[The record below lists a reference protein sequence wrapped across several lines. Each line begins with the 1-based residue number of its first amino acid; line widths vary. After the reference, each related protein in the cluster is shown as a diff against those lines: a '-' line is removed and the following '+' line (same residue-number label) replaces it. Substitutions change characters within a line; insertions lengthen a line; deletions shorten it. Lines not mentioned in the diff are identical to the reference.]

1 MAKLYAQNNYI
12 LVRLL
17 PPRER
22 LVGRHGVIVP
32 EMKLNNV
39 STGVVESL
47 GPTVRIK
54 ELRPGMTVLFPPYG
68 SGHRN
73 TVDGA
78 EYVSLLDWEIIAYF
92 EA

>member
-1 MAKLYAQNNYI
+1 MTSMHAMNNYVI
-12 LVRLL
+12 VRLL

-22 LVGRHGVIVP
+22 VVGRHGVIVP
-32 EMKLNNV
+32 EMKLSNV

-73 TVDGA
+73 TVDGT
-78 EYVSLLDWEIIAYF
+78 EYVTLLDWELIAYF

>member
-1 MAKLYAQNNYI
+1 MINMQAMNNYI
-12 LVRLL
+12 ILKMM

-22 LVGRHGVIVP
+22 VVGKHGVIVP

-39 STGVVESL
+39 STGIVESL

-54 ELRPGMTVLFPPYG
+54 ELQKGMTVLFPPYG
-68 SGHRN
+68 TGHRN
-73 TVDGA
+73 TVDGI

-92 EA
+92 ES